1 MTAQLKDAT
10 VDDTAKIAAQN
21 DAFRGSI
28 MFFNDTEDTPK
39 GQFVMTR
46 GVMALGPDARLAATR
61 AVAAFQAFT
70 PDNDPNGFHE
80 FGAVEVLGTRVWF
93 KIDAYDVNYEYGSPD
108 PSNPEQTRRVLTLL
122 LPSEY

>member
-1 MTAQLKDAT
+1 MTAQL
-10 VDDTAKIAAQN
+10 N

-28 MFFNDTEDTPK
+28 MFFNDTEHTPK